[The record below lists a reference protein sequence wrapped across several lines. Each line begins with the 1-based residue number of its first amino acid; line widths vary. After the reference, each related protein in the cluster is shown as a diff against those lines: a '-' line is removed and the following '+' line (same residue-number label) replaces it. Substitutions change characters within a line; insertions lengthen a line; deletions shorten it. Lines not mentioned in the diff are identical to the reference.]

1 MLHSKE
7 LQHRAEQQG
16 ITVQQ
21 SVSAEAPGWAG
32 SYVDSS
38 WRLNEE
44 KTFLLGGNQASAL
57 ASNHVK
63 Y

>member
-1 MLHSKE
+1 MVRYE
-7 LQHRAEQQG
+7 MEARG
-16 ITVQQ
+16 
-21 SVSAEAPGWAG
+21 AEALQQVQPLTELV
-32 SYVDSS
+32 SMKIQCR
-38 WRLNEE
+38 RLSEE